1 MKKKNKGIIVG
12 SSILAGAFAAA
23 NGALLYQVM
32 NKNAKILEKI
42 NAKTYEKEKSKS
54 KNALPQ
60 EIIEN
65 KLKFDFA
72 AAREWYDTYE
82 REEIVLCTRDL
93 RLSGYFYPSEKP
105 SDVYVFCAHGYRSN
119 GRCDFTALAKFYH
132 DCGFNVLVV
141 DHQASGNSEGKSYS
155 FGYYEKLDS
164 MKWLEYLM
172 DRFGEDIKFILHG
185 ISMGGATVLMMSN
198 DEKLPDNV
206 KMIVSDC
213 SYSDLS
219 KLFESIL
226 HNFHAPAK
234 PFIKVS
240 GLLNRMFYKYKFSDV
255 RPIENVASSKVPI
268 LFIHGRNDNLI
279 EARMSYELYNA
290 CSSEKD
296 LLIVDN
302 ADHAESFMT
311 DPENYCKK
319 INEFSEQYL

>member
-1 MKKKNKGIIVG
+1 MKKKNKGILVG
-12 SSILAGAFAAA
+12 SSVLAGVFAAA

-32 NKNAKILEKI
+32 NKNAKIVNKI
-42 NAKTYEKEKSKS
+42 NDKTYEKVKT
-54 KNALPQ
+54 
-60 EIIEN
+60 EN
-65 KLKFDFA
+65 RSVVLQNNETDKPKFDIKA
-72 AAREWYDTYE
+72 AKEWYDSYE

-119 GRCDFTALAKFYH
+119 GRCDFSGIAKFYH
-132 DCGFNVLVV
+132 DCGYNILVV
-141 DHQASGNSEGKSYS
+141 DHQASGNSEGNSFS

-164 MKWLEYLM
+164 MKWLEYMM

-185 ISMGGATVLMMSN
+185 ISMGAATVLMMSD
-198 DEKLPDNV
+198 DEKLPENV
-206 KMIVSDC
+206 KMIISDC

-240 GLLNRMFYKYKFSDV
+240 GLLNRMIYKYKISDV
-255 RPIENVASSKVPI
+255 RPIKNVASSKVPI
-268 LFIHGRNDNLI
+268 LFIHGRNDELI
-279 EARMSYELYNA
+279 APRMAYELYNA

-302 ADHAESFMT
+302 ADHAESYIINP
-311 DPENYCKK
+311 DIYCDK
-319 INEFSEQYL
+319 IKEFSEQYL